1 MNRVI
6 NVQQPTPT
14 PTQVIGTGDVA
25 SWQEVARRLLAR
37 WKQISGS
44 ALLVAAA
51 TYGITLLLA
60 PTYTAKMSFLSPQ
73 PQQSAATAALAALGN
88 LSGLAG
94 GNATRSSSDQYVSL
108 MQSVT
113 VSNEIVEK
121 FNLQDVYKT
130 KFKEDARKDL
140 KRHVRIVA
148 GKKDGL
154 ISVEVDDVDPRRAA
168 DMANAYFSALTDFSN
183 SLALT
188 EAQQRRSFFQ
198 KQLKQ
203 TRDLLGAAQDKLTAA
218 GFNSGTL
225 KAEPKATAEA
235 FARVKAEIAANEIR
249 LQTALRTLTEQAV
262 EVQQLRAANNE
273 LNVQLRRFEKPM
285 EGSANQ
291 DYVLAYREV
300 KYQEAMFDIYAR
312 QFELAR
318 LDEAKEGTLFQ
329 VVDKATPP
337 ERRSAPQ
344 RTKIALSA
352 MLLAVLALC
361 AFFGRKPV
369 SARGQY

>member
-1 MNRVI
+1 MPAMDPSNETP
-6 NVQQPTPT
+6 PT
-14 PTQVIGTGDVA
+14 
-25 SWQEVARRLLAR
+25 EVMRRLR
-37 WKQISGS
+37 PKWKQIGGGS
-44 ALLVAAA
+44 LLVAVV
-51 TYGITLLLA
+51 TYGITLLLP
-60 PTYTAKMSFLSPQ
+60 PTFTARMSFISPL
-73 PQQSAATAALAALGN
+73 PQQSSGAAALASLGN
-88 LSGLAG
+88 LAGLAG
-94 GNATRSSSDQYVSL
+94 GNAVRNSSDQYVSL

-113 VSNEIVEK
+113 VSNEIVDK

-140 KRHVRIVA
+140 KRFVRIVA

-154 ISVEVDDVDPRRAA
+154 ISVEVDDVDPQRAA
-168 DMANAYFSALTDFSN
+168 DMANAYFDALKGFSN
-183 SLALT
+183 GLALT
-188 EAQQRRSFFQ
+188 EAQQRRAVFQ
-198 KQLKQ
+198 KQLEQ
-203 TRDLLGAAQDKLTAA
+203 TRVLLGAAQDKLTAA

-235 FARVKAEIAANEIR
+235 FARIKAEIAANEIR

-273 LNVQLRRFEKPM
+273 LQVQLRRFEKPVQ
-285 EGSANQ
+285 GPTQQDQ

-318 LDEAKEGTLFQ
+318 LDEAKEGALFQ
-329 VVDKATPP
+329 LVDKATPP

-352 MLLAVLALC
+352 MLLAALSLC
-361 AFFGRKPV
+361 MFFGRKPT
-369 SARGQY
+369 STSGLRDLHS